1 MIKHL
6 SRKNNNKLVPIF
18 FNSFLN
24 TINLKTNWSML
35 TVMNWSGCR
44 TCNFIFSFLLLSC
57 PTLHSTIYY
66 FHGHF
71 LKGKNGK
78 NNWKFDWYYN
88 IPWQFVS
95 LALETILVLTKFWY
109 VVLLLIQ
116 VILYEWCDEV
126 YLRYLTITAIIT
138 ATAINTEILPP
149 RIGIVGI
156 LDVYKK
162 CENNL
167 NTLQIFL
174 DF

>member
-1 MIKHL
+1 MVNAYSDELMWMSNLHL
-6 SRKNNNKLVPIF
+6 HIQFSVAVLSHIALYNLLYPWTF
-18 FNSFLN
+18 F
-24 TINLKTNWSML
+24 
-35 TVMNWSGCR
+35 
-44 TCNFIFSFLLLSC
+44 
-57 PTLHSTIYY
+57 
-66 FHGHF
+66 
-71 LKGKNGK
+71 KGKNGK

-95 LALETILVLTKFWY
+95 LALYTILVLTKFWY
-109 VVLLLIQ
+109 VVLLLIP
-116 VILYEWCDEV
+116 VILYEWCDEL
-126 YLRYLTITAIIT
+126 YLRYITITAIIT

-162 CENNL
+162 CEKNL